1 MFIDNVIT
9 QSIVFEGNGVLKEYI
24 GGYQDYQDAKARE
37 LSLQAAKVETSSS
50 NDKKV
55 ISRDKSQ
62 RTVKLSYKEQ
72 RELEQLPQILA
83 DLEQEQSQLNEFLLL
98 PDVFKDQYQQAIDAQ
113 QRINEIEESLLE
125 QLERWEYLENKQNG
139 LLPS

>member
-1 MFIDNVIT
+1 M
-9 QSIVFEGNGVLKEYI
+9 
-24 GGYQDYQDAKARE
+24 
-37 LSLQAAKVETSSS
+37 SLQAAKIDTNTGS
-50 NDKKV
+50 DKKV
-55 ISRDKSQ
+55 VSRDKSQ

-72 RELEQLPQILA
+72 RELDLLPQTMA
-83 DLEQEQSQLNEFLLL
+83 DLEQEQSQLNEFLVQ
-98 PDVFKDQYQQAIDAQ
+98 PDVFKDHYQQAIDAQ